1 MRVHVAFTTLNT
13 FGVFLN
19 EYEHVTNNLACVL
32 RTFQNI
38 LQIVW
43 SHSHPRLS
51 CGSTFTCIE
60 IQEQHIKPKVNT
72 FYAKTL
78 LVIVSLILKLKN
90 FWLTVSQN
98 QLSNL

>member
-1 MRVHVAFTTLNT
+1 MAFTTLNSLLL
-13 FGVFLN
+13 VFFN

-43 SHSHPRLS
+43 SHFHTRHS
-51 CGSTFTCIE
+51 CGSSFTCFE
-60 IQEQHIKPKVNT
+60 AQEQHIIPKVNT

-78 LVIVSLILKLKN
+78 LVIVTNTEAEKLLDNCITKPAFEFVN
-90 FWLTVSQN
+90 
-98 QLSNL
+98 